1 MNQNFKNKCTS
12 LKNILMFCVLMC
24 CIAQLNAQK
33 ATIFSTNKPSY
44 KTGETLLM
52 RGLNIKTIGFRSY
65 ATKDSFT
72 ITSFLSKT
80 YNPATNDTTYSF
92 LLPNT
97 ITNNVYKISAFN
109 YSMQKSASQ
118 PLVRFLNSNIDGFGI
133 AAWGSNDFSE
143 TTIPS
148 GLNKIMCAESGDY
161 HNLALKSDGTVVAW
175 GYDNNGQSTIPNGL
189 NNVVS
194 IAAGSNFSLA
204 LKSDGTVVAW
214 GNNAYKQTVI
224 PNGLNNVVSI
234 TAGSFHSVALK
245 SDGTV
250 VAWGRND
257 YGQTTIPNGLNNV
270 VSIDAKEKYC
280 LALKSDGTVVAW
292 GRNDYGQTTIP
303 NGLNN
308 VISIAA
314 GDRHCLALKPDG
326 TVAAWGSNTFG
337 QTSPPDNFNNIV
349 SITAGGFNSL
359 ALKSDG
365 TVVAWGWN
373 NKKQNSIPSGLNN
386 VVSVMA
392 GGYFS
397 LALYKLQ
404 INTSSNAGG
413 SISPSSFVKYGD
425 NIRVTYNANPEYI
438 IESIFINDV
447 LINDSLL
454 GFTFKNIQES
464 QKIRIV
470 FTPGNNIFTS
480 VMNGSITPQQKVKKN
495 QNLRVTYLPNIG
507 YELDS
512 IFINNTYRGKD
523 SINGYTFYNVQADS
537 TIKIAFKPATIAY
550 HTTEDNSN
558 HSNKPSYRYRDT
570 LIVTGRNINKLRF
583 KSYIS
588 YIASPRIDSF
598 DYINFLRKTYNP
610 QTRDTNYF
618 VMIPKVLNTGVY
630 LIYGINYQNNRALTQ
645 RLIRIIPDNLDSFGI
660 MGWGRNNEGQSMP
673 PLSLQLD
680 NVVSISAGDYHSLA
694 LKADGTVLGWGSNSH
709 GQITMPNGL
718 TDVVMISAGR
728 DNSFALKSD
737 GTVVAWG
744 SNSNGQTTIPNNLA
758 DVVSIAAGFN
768 APLALKSNGNIV
780 AWGNNFYDQLNIPS
794 AVNIGNDVIAIA
806 AGGRISA
813 ALKSN
818 GTAYKWGWSQYGTQN
833 IPPIQS
839 HVRAIAAGINFLAY
853 LNPDSTVSGYGTN
866 HVNGKIPG
874 FTKVVGI
881 SAGNYYHFIALKAD
895 STVKTWGV
903 ITQGQY
909 EGPQNFGQ
917 AETPSGI
924 KGVIAAAAGGFHN
937 LVQYKLEIVTS
948 ADANG
953 TISPSRFIKYGEN
966 IPVTFKG
973 NSGYVVDSFLING
986 LSSDNYL
993 VQHNGEAVYR
1003 PSNKQSKTVRVTFT
1017 HGYHVFTTAI
1027 NGTIS
1032 PTRGVPFGS
1041 NTRITYQA
1049 PSGYRLDSVVV
1060 DGVKTNDS
1068 TSGYTFR
1075 NVREDHDIK
1084 VYYTPFFAITT
1095 MVVNGNISP
1104 SETSIPLSASRRI
1117 TFNPLSDDYAI
1128 DSILVNGV
1136 LVNDSVNGY
1145 TCSNI
1150 SKNYIIRI
1158 VYRLKTF
1165 EITTQ
1170 ATNGTISPIQLVTIN
1185 ETTRITYQALN
1196 NAILDS
1202 VVVDGVLTNDSIS
1215 GYTFRNVTQTH
1226 NIKLYYTP
1234 SFAITT
1240 SAVNGNISPSTYV
1253 KSGNNFRI
1261 IYRADSGYII
1271 ESVFLNNVLINDS
1284 LQGITFIN
1292 INQIHNIRIVCTPV
1306 YKILTNAV
1314 NGTITQQ
1321 QTIIRS
1327 QNAHIIYAPNIG
1339 YELDSIFINNR
1350 YRGKDSINGY
1360 TFYNL
1365 RGDSTINIKF
1375 SRIKEAYIT
1384 NLNKILYKQNDTVTI
1399 LGANIKGLQIKSGID
1414 SFKFF
1419 NFINKI
1425 GVNNLDTNYYWVIPA
1440 QFKNRLYSLQVINF
1454 SNKLGL
1460 NVRLFNVANN
1470 LDSLGIASW
1479 GRNSSGETINPSGL
1493 KNVVS
1498 LAAGG
1503 AFSLALKSDGTVVA
1517 WGSNNEG
1524 QSSIPNNLN
1533 NVVKI
1538 AAGGGHNLA
1547 LKSDGTVVAWGQN
1560 NYGQVN
1566 VPSGLNN
1573 VVSLAAGGA
1582 FSLALKSDGTVVTW
1596 GYNEYG
1602 IMNIPSGLKK
1612 VVSVAAGGVHSLA
1625 LKSDGT
1631 LVAWGWN
1638 EAYGQCNVPSGLNNI
1653 VSMSGG
1659 EFNSLALKSNGT
1671 VVAWGRNNDGQL
1683 NIPSDLNDVV
1693 SIAAGARHG
1702 LALKSNGTLV
1712 AWGSNYFGNKT
1723 IPSGLN
1729 NVVSISSLS
1738 HNLALYKLQVNT
1750 SSNDGG
1756 SVSPSIFVKNG
1767 DNIRV
1772 TYNANPNNIIDSIFI
1787 NGVLNT
1793 DSLQGYTFRNINQ
1806 TQNIRIVF
1814 SNNFNVI
1821 TNAINGTITSS
1832 QNFKTVRNVRVTYS
1846 PNIGY
1851 ELDSIFINNRYCGI
1865 DSINGY
1871 TFYNVQG
1878 DSSINISYSPNVNA
1892 YINNLNKIL
1901 YKQNDTLIITGRN
1914 IHSIQIKSGVDSFRF
1929 LNIFNKIGINSTDTN
1944 YYWII
1949 PDNFK
1954 NRLYSLQ
1961 GINFK
1966 NKLGLHVHLF
1976 NVANNIDSLGIV
1988 AWGNNDNGQT
1998 TLPSGLKNVLMIA
2011 AGARHG
2017 LALKSDGTVA
2027 AWGRHNESQTTIPSN
2042 INNVVLIAAGE
2053 SHNLALKS
2061 NGTVM
2066 AWGNNNYG
2074 QTTIPSGLN
2083 NVVSIAAG
2091 LFYSLALKSDGT
2103 VVAWGYNINNIL
2115 NMPSGINNI
2124 VSLTAGSYHSLA
2136 LKSNG
2141 TVVAWGRNFERQST
2155 IPNGLNNVESLAAGA
2170 YYSLALKSN
2179 GTVVAWGNNL
2189 YGQTT
2194 IPNGL
2199 TNVVSLAAGYNH
2211 SLALKSDGTVVA
2223 WGENDYGQRTIP
2235 SGLTNVVS
2243 LAARGNYSLALLKL
2257 QITTSSNNGGRISPS
2272 IFVKN
2277 GDNLRIS
2284 YNANPGYVI
2293 DSVFI
2298 NGVHV
2303 AKYNDSSSLL
2313 LENIFRNQSIR
2324 VVFKIEPPVEVAPIT
2339 EPTFDITTSANG
2351 GGTISP
2357 SETSIPLS
2365 ASRRITFNPL
2375 SDDYAIDSILVNGV
2389 LVNDSVNGYTCS
2401 NISKNYIIRIVY
2413 RLKTFEITTQATN
2426 GTISPIQLV
2435 TINETTRIT
2444 YQALNNAILDSVVV
2458 DGVLTNDSISGY
2470 TFRNVTQTHNIKLY
2484 YTPSFAITTSAVN
2497 GNISPSTYVKSGN
2510 NFRITYRADSGYIIE
2525 SVFLNNVLIND
2536 SLQGITF
2543 ININQIH
2550 NIRIV
2555 CTPVYKILTNA
2566 VNGTIIQQQT
2576 IIRSQNAQIIYAPNI
2591 GYELDSIFIN
2601 NRYRGKDS
2609 INGYTFYNLRGDST
2623 INIKFS
2629 RIKEAYIT
2637 NLNKILYK
2645 QNDTVTILG
2654 ANIKGLQIKS
2664 GIDSFKFFDF
2674 INKIGVN
2681 NLDTNYYWVIPAQFK
2696 NRLYSLQVINFSNK
2710 LGLNVRLFNVANNLD
2725 SLGIASWGRNSSGE
2739 TINPSGL
2746 KNVVSLAAGGAFSL
2760 ALKSDGTVVAWGS
2773 NNEGQSSIPN
2783 NLNNVVKIAAGGA
2796 HNLALKSDGT
2806 VVAWGQNNYGQVN
2819 VPSGLNN
2826 VVSIATG
2833 LLHSLALKSDGT
2845 VVTWG
2850 YNEYGIMNI
2859 PSGLKKVV
2867 SVAAGG
2873 VHSLALKSDGTLVA
2887 WGWNDA
2893 YGQCNVPSGLNN
2905 IVSMSG
2911 GEFNSLALKSNGTVV
2926 AWGGNNIGQ
2935 LNIPS
2940 DLNDVVSIAAGAR
2953 HGLAL
2958 KSNGTLVAWGS
2969 NSYGQVNVPS
2979 GLNNVVSISS
2989 LSHNLALY
2997 KLQVNTSSNDGG
3009 SVSPSIFVK
3018 NGDNIRVT
3026 YNANPNNIIDSIF
3039 INGVLNTD
3047 SLQGYTFRNINQTQN
3062 IRIVFSNNFNVITN
3076 AINGTITSSQNF
3088 KTVRNVRVTYS
3099 PNIGYELDSI
3109 FINNRY
3115 CGIDSING
3123 YTFYNVQGDSSINI
3137 SYSPNVN
3144 AYINNLNKILYKQND
3159 TLIITG
3165 RNIHS
3170 IQIKSGVDSFR
3181 FLNIFNKIGI
3191 NSTDTNYYW
3200 IIPDNFKNRLYS
3212 LQGIN
3217 FKNKLGLHVHL
3228 FNVANNIDSL
3238 GIVAWGNNDNGQTTL
3253 PSGLKNV
3260 LLIAAGARHGLA
3272 LKSDG
3277 TVAAWG
3283 RNNESQTTIPSNINN
3298 VVLIAAGESHNLAL
3312 KSNGTVMAWG
3322 NNNYGQTT
3330 IPSGL
3335 NNVVSIAAGLFYSL
3349 ALKSDGTVV
3358 AWGYNINN
3366 ILNMPSGIN
3375 NIVSLTAGSY
3385 HSLALKS
3392 NGTVVAWGRN
3402 FERQSTI
3409 PNGLNNVESL
3419 AAGAYYS
3426 LALKSNG
3433 TVVAWGNNLY
3443 GQTTIPNGLTNVVSL
3458 AAGYNHSLALK
3469 SDGTVV
3475 AWGEND
3481 YGQRT
3486 IPSGLTN
3493 VVSLAARGNYSLAL
3507 LKLQITTSSNNG
3519 GRISPSIFVK
3529 NGDNLRISYNANP
3542 GYVIDSV
3549 FINGV
3554 HVAKYNDSSSL
3565 LLENIFRNQSIR
3577 VVFKIEPPVEV
3588 APITE
3593 PTFDIT
3599 TSANG
3604 GGTISPSGNAL
3615 RGHNAIV
3622 TYQPFNG
3629 YLIDSV
3635 FINGVHVA
3643 NYNDSSSIH
3652 LENILSNQNVRVV
3665 FKIEPPVEVAPITEP
3680 TFDITTSANGG
3691 GTISPSGNAL
3701 RGHNAIVTYQPF
3713 NGYLIDS
3720 VFINGVHVANYNDSS
3735 SIH

>member
-24 CIAQLNAQK
+24 CIAQLNAQQ

-337 QTSPPDNFNNIV
+337 QTSPPGNFNNIV

-425 NIRVTYNANPEYI
+425 NIRVTYNANPGYI

-470 FTPGNNIFTS
+470 FTLGNNIFTS
-480 VMNGSITPQQKVKKN
+480 VMNGSITPQQKVKQN

-558 HSNKPSYRYRDT
+558 YSNKPSYRYRDT

-737 GTVVAWG
+737 GAVVAWG

-874 FTKVVGI
+874 FTKVVGV

-1003 PSNKQSKTVRVTFT
+1003 PSNKQSETVRVTFT
-1017 HGYHVFTTAI
+1017 HGYYVFTTAI

-1032 PTRGVPFGS
+1032 PTRGVPFDS

-1196 NAILDS
+1196 NAFLDS

-1215 GYTFRNVTQTH
+1215 GYTFRNVREDH

-1261 IYRADSGYII
+1261 TYRADSGYII

-1321 QTIIRS
+1321 QTITRS

-1375 SRIKEAYIT
+1375 SRTKEAYIT

-1419 NFINKI
+1419 DFINKI

-1454 SNKLGL
+1454 NNNLGL

-1493 KNVVS
+1493 NNVVS

-1503 AFSLALKSDGTVVA
+1503 ANSLALKSDGTVVA

-1573 VVSLAAGGA
+1573 VVSIATGLLH
-1582 FSLALKSDGTVVTW
+1582 SLALKSDGTVVTW

-1602 IMNIPSGLKK
+1602 ILNIPSGLKK
-1612 VVSVAAGGVHSLA
+1612 VVSVAAGGLHSLA

-1631 LVAWGWN
+1631 LVAWGWDY
-1638 EAYGQCNVPSGLNNI
+1638 YGQCNIPSDLNNI

-1671 VVAWGRNNDGQL
+1671 VVAWGRKNDGQL

-1693 SIAAGARHG
+1693 SIAAGSIHG

-1712 AWGSNYFGNKT
+1712 AWGNNYFGNKT

-1750 SSNDGG
+1750 SSNYGG

-1793 DSLQGYTFRNINQ
+1793 DSLQGYTFRNINESQ
-1806 TQNIRIVF
+1806 NVRLVFSYRITEDYINYSNKPSYRYRDTLIVTGRNINKLRFKSYISYIASPRIDSFDYINFLRKTYNPQTRDTNYFVMIPKVLNTGVYLIYGINYQNNRALTQRLIRIIPDNLDSFGIMGWGRNNEGQSMPPLSLQLDNVVSISAGDYHSLALKADGTVLGWGSNSHGQITMPNGLTDVVMISAGRDNSFALKSDGAVVAWGSNSNGQTTIPNNLADVVSIAAGFNAPLALKSNGNIVAWGNNFYDQLNIPSAVNIGNDVIAIAAGGRISAALKSNGTAYKWGWSQYGTQNIPPIQSHVRAIAAGINFLAYLNPDSTVSGYGTNHVNGKIPGFTKVVGVSAGNYYHFIALKADSTVKTWGVITQGQYEGPQNFGQAETPSGIKGVIAAAAGGFHNLVQYKLEIVTSADANGTISPSRFIKYGENIPVTFKGNSGYVVDSFLINGLSSDNYLVQHNGEAVYRPSNKQSETVRVTFTHGYYVFTTAINGTISPTRGVPFDSNTRITYQAPSGYRLDSVVVDGVKTNDSTSGYTFRNVREDHDIKVYYTPFFAITTMVVNGNISPSETSIPLSASRRITFNPLSDDYAIDSILVNGVLVNDSVNGYTCSNISKNYIIRIVYRLKTFEITTQATNGTISPIQLVTINETTRITYQALNNAFLDSVVVDGVLTNDSISGYTFRNVREDHNIKLYYTPSFAITTSAVNGNISPSTYVKSGNNFRITYRADSGYIIESVFLNNVLINDSLQGITFININQIHNIRIVCTPVYKILTNAVNGTITQQQTITRSQNAHIIYAPNIGYELDSIFINNRYRGKDSINGYTFYNLRGDSTINIKFSRTKEAYITNLNKILYKQNDTVTILGANIKGLQIKSGIDSFKFFDFINKIGVNNLDTNYYWVIPAQFKNRLYSLQVINFNNNLGLNVRLFNVANNLDSLGIASWGRNSSGETINPSGLNNVVSLAAGGANSLALKSDGTVVAWGSNNEGQSSIPNNLNNVVKIAAGGGHNLALKSDGTVVAWGQNNYGQVNVPSGLNNVVSIATGLLHSLALKSDGTVVTWGYNEYGILNIPSGLKKVVSVAAGGLHSLALKSDGTLVAWGWDYYGQCNIPSDLNNIVSMSGGEFNSLALKSNGTVVAWGRKNDGQLNIPSDLNDVVSIAAGSIHGLALKSNGTLVAWGNNYFGNKTIPSGLNNVVSISSLSHNLALYKLQVNTSSNYGGSVSPSIFVKNGDNIRVTYNANPNNIIDSIFINGVLNTDSLQGYTFRNINESQNVRLVF

-1878 DSSINISYSPNVNA
+1878 DSSINISNTPNVDA

-1998 TLPSGLKNVLMIA
+1998 TI
-2011 AGARHG
+2011 
-2017 LALKSDGTVA
+2017 
-2027 AWGRHNESQTTIPSN
+2027 
-2042 INNVVLIAAGE
+2042 
-2053 SHNLALKS
+2053 
-2061 NGTVM
+2061 
-2066 AWGNNNYG
+2066 
-2074 QTTIPSGLN
+2074 
-2083 NVVSIAAG
+2083 
-2091 LFYSLALKSDGT
+2091 
-2103 VVAWGYNINNIL
+2103 
-2115 NMPSGINNI
+2115 
-2124 VSLTAGSYHSLA
+2124 
-2136 LKSNG
+2136 
-2141 TVVAWGRNFERQST
+2141 
-2155 IPNGLNNVESLAAGA
+2155 
-2170 YYSLALKSN
+2170 
-2179 GTVVAWGNNL
+2179 
-2189 YGQTT
+2189 
-2194 IPNGL
+2194 
-2199 TNVVSLAAGYNH
+2199 
-2211 SLALKSDGTVVA
+2211 
-2223 WGENDYGQRTIP
+2223 
-2235 SGLTNVVS
+2235 
-2243 LAARGNYSLALLKL
+2243 
-2257 QITTSSNNGGRISPS
+2257 
-2272 IFVKN
+2272 
-2277 GDNLRIS
+2277 
-2284 YNANPGYVI
+2284 
-2293 DSVFI
+2293 
-2298 NGVHV
+2298 
-2303 AKYNDSSSLL
+2303 
-2313 LENIFRNQSIR
+2313 
-2324 VVFKIEPPVEVAPIT
+2324 
-2339 EPTFDITTSANG
+2339 
-2351 GGTISP
+2351 
-2357 SETSIPLS
+2357 
-2365 ASRRITFNPL
+2365 
-2375 SDDYAIDSILVNGV
+2375 
-2389 LVNDSVNGYTCS
+2389 
-2401 NISKNYIIRIVY
+2401 
-2413 RLKTFEITTQATN
+2413 
-2426 GTISPIQLV
+2426 
-2435 TINETTRIT
+2435 
-2444 YQALNNAILDSVVV
+2444 
-2458 DGVLTNDSISGY
+2458 
-2470 TFRNVTQTHNIKLY
+2470 
-2484 YTPSFAITTSAVN
+2484 
-2497 GNISPSTYVKSGN
+2497 
-2510 NFRITYRADSGYIIE
+2510 
-2525 SVFLNNVLIND
+2525 
-2536 SLQGITF
+2536 
-2543 ININQIH
+2543 
-2550 NIRIV
+2550 
-2555 CTPVYKILTNA
+2555 
-2566 VNGTIIQQQT
+2566 
-2576 IIRSQNAQIIYAPNI
+2576 
-2591 GYELDSIFIN
+2591 
-2601 NRYRGKDS
+2601 
-2609 INGYTFYNLRGDST
+2609 
-2623 INIKFS
+2623 
-2629 RIKEAYIT
+2629 
-2637 NLNKILYK
+2637 
-2645 QNDTVTILG
+2645 
-2654 ANIKGLQIKS
+2654 
-2664 GIDSFKFFDF
+2664 
-2674 INKIGVN
+2674 
-2681 NLDTNYYWVIPAQFK
+2681 
-2696 NRLYSLQVINFSNK
+2696 
-2710 LGLNVRLFNVANNLD
+2710 
-2725 SLGIASWGRNSSGE
+2725 
-2739 TINPSGL
+2739 
-2746 KNVVSLAAGGAFSL
+2746 
-2760 ALKSDGTVVAWGS
+2760 
-2773 NNEGQSSIPN
+2773 
-2783 NLNNVVKIAAGGA
+2783 
-2796 HNLALKSDGT
+2796 
-2806 VVAWGQNNYGQVN
+2806 
-2819 VPSGLNN
+2819 
-2826 VVSIATG
+2826 
-2833 LLHSLALKSDGT
+2833 
-2845 VVTWG
+2845 
-2850 YNEYGIMNI
+2850 
-2859 PSGLKKVV
+2859 
-2867 SVAAGG
+2867 
-2873 VHSLALKSDGTLVA
+2873 
-2887 WGWNDA
+2887 
-2893 YGQCNVPSGLNN
+2893 
-2905 IVSMSG
+2905 
-2911 GEFNSLALKSNGTVV
+2911 
-2926 AWGGNNIGQ
+2926 
-2935 LNIPS
+2935 
-2940 DLNDVVSIAAGAR
+2940 
-2953 HGLAL
+2953 
-2958 KSNGTLVAWGS
+2958 
-2969 NSYGQVNVPS
+2969 
-2979 GLNNVVSISS
+2979 
-2989 LSHNLALY
+2989 
-2997 KLQVNTSSNDGG
+2997 
-3009 SVSPSIFVK
+3009 
-3018 NGDNIRVT
+3018 
-3026 YNANPNNIIDSIF
+3026 
-3039 INGVLNTD
+3039 
-3047 SLQGYTFRNINQTQN
+3047 
-3062 IRIVFSNNFNVITN
+3062 
-3076 AINGTITSSQNF
+3076 
-3088 KTVRNVRVTYS
+3088 
-3099 PNIGYELDSI
+3099 
-3109 FINNRY
+3109 
-3115 CGIDSING
+3115 
-3123 YTFYNVQGDSSINI
+3123 
-3137 SYSPNVN
+3137 
-3144 AYINNLNKILYKQND
+3144 
-3159 TLIITG
+3159 
-3165 RNIHS
+3165 
-3170 IQIKSGVDSFR
+3170 
-3181 FLNIFNKIGI
+3181 
-3191 NSTDTNYYW
+3191 
-3200 IIPDNFKNRLYS
+3200 
-3212 LQGIN
+3212 
-3217 FKNKLGLHVHL
+3217 
-3228 FNVANNIDSL
+3228 
-3238 GIVAWGNNDNGQTTL
+3238 

-3486 IPSGLTN
+3486 IPSGLKN

-3652 LENILSNQNVRVV
+3652 LENILSNQSIRVV

-3680 TFDITTSANGG
+3680 TF
-3691 GTISPSGNAL
+3691 
-3701 RGHNAIVTYQPF
+3701 
-3713 NGYLIDS
+3713 
-3720 VFINGVHVANYNDSS
+3720 
-3735 SIH
+3735 